1 MFAASSTLDKK
12 SVINVWD
19 LHREL
24 CVSQLTNTPENLQ
37 NFKYNHIYSSQIN
50 SILYTSGSDGYLTL
64 YDYRSNKMV
73 SSSRYQD
80 DIIGLA
86 PEIEG
91 EVYNLAIGHRSG
103 KIDLID
109 FRKSGGSIN
118 GATVKEIDGHSRG
131 SMTVIQGHQAAPM
144 FATATS
150 SQVVKV
156 WTSKGDQLGVVRPH
170 TSILGQPIGPTKCL
184 AFSPFSLK
192 LASGGGDSICA
203 VYSLEQIEQS

>member
-1 MFAASSTLDKK
+1 MT
-12 SVINVWD
+12 
-19 LHREL
+19 
-24 CVSQLTNTPENLQ
+24 TTPENLE
-37 NFKYNHIYSSQIN
+37 NFKYRHIYSSQTN
-50 SILYTSGSDGYLTL
+50 HILYTSGNDGYLTC
-64 YDYRSNKMV
+64 YDYRSNSIV
-73 SSSRYQD
+73 SHARYED

-91 EVYNLAIGHRSG
+91 EVYNLAIGHKSG
-103 KIDLID
+103 KISLID
-109 FRKSGGSIN
+109 FRKSGGSSNEEI
-118 GATVKEIDGHSRG
+118 VKEIDGHSRG
-131 SMTVIQGHQAAPM
+131 SMTVIQGHQAAPI